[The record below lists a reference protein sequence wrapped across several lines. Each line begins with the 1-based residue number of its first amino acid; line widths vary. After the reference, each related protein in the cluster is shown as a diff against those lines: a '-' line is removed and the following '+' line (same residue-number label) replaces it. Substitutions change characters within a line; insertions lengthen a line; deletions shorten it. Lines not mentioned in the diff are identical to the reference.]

1 MNVKTNAS
9 SIVSKV
15 SYLAGNQLLS
25 VSLNGR
31 TYIYEGVPA
40 AVAAAFASA
49 PSAGRFFVQNIKGKY
64 DFISA

>member
-15 SYLAGNQLLS
+15 SYLTNSQLLS

-40 AVAAAFASA
+40 GVAAAFANA
-49 PSAGRFFVQNIKGKY
+49 PSAGRFFAQNIKGKY